1 MQGATPTSGRLVP
14 IPTAWTSSG
23 NYLAIPYGRVLQHFR
38 TTTLS
43 HPIHCAT
50 TTPHHSAIT
59 ALHAIPGM
67 QFVTGS
73 GDATLRFWDA
83 LDGNCLRT
91 VDFAKPIRAIVP
103 IQDALICLTVSDL
116 VLESISHS
124 PETRIVI
131 REQIRTNKSSCL
143 ASSHAAS
150 IIAFTNAER
159 LNLTFG
165 AKKPHKTTEVI
176 FPNCLSAVAVSSDAV
191 FLAVADVTG
200 KIYLIKNI
208 VSKVPPDFEHTTLNF
223 HMLFPSVFH
232 WHASAVP
239 SLVFAHSDTVL
250 LSAGNEGVL
259 VTWSLTPAS
268 FGGRTF
274 LPRLRAPVVALSV
287 SPDETTYSIS
297 HEDNTVTLLEQGQG
311 ISAATIRALIAPTF
325 SKTDFGPYVVCPTFP
340 VGALYVSSGGHRIQ
354 IFDPIRG
361 KHVDEFTIK
370 PRNDVFHASDANE
383 GNSPVTF
390 RIKSIAAH
398 RNGTLLATVDST
410 HEKIAVGKQIKSNR
424 SSTLRIWTRKDTV
437 DFWNL
442 SAVFSEPHGDQNEV
456 NSVEF
461 HPELSV
467 LITTGSDNKFRIW
480 RAAKGQ
486 KVRPGGEQLHTWRC
500 EVLRDYRG
508 LTCKCAAFSS
518 DGSLLAVGFQNIVT
532 LWDIENNVDETEGSG
547 EDIEFDSACSLNVN
561 LIQTLVHAPLFDT
574 IQNLKYC
581 MCGVPL
587 FVAVTERGIYLWNAV
602 THGIWWSF
610 GVRCVPSTLTV
621 DEKRGRFAVVVRVA
635 GIVSNDNDLN
645 VSLENVD
652 GAGGTGETRPN
663 NRKPRV
669 SRRSSQHQSHRK
681 EKSPRK
687 RDSIK
692 HSRKR
697 GSVTEQECPVSNHH
711 KTPGSNSCGD
721 YAVAIFDAKTS
732 IPTRVNQL
740 LPGVRAAALEF
751 VPTGTGKLR
760 SSNLICIDSNSEV
773 SIMKTDGDH
782 IDELSFVSDEG
793 FGARR
798 GENNDEWE
806 NKNLDAMFGEHWKE
820 EMLTVRANTD
830 AIEVEY
836 GNSEIERLLNKHF
849 PGPIHTQAPTDV
861 QAPNFMWD
869 LLKLEAGRKRD
880 GLQNRTGDDKVEGIR
895 DVTELAV
902 EEANFDKGLDK
913 DCEGKDEMMVTE
925 NKEQK
930 RDDSINDEIDFSEMY
945 RICKQIVSESKAK
958 IESS

>member
-23 NYLAIPYGRVLQHFR
+23 NYLAIPYGRVLQHYR
-38 TTTLS
+38 TATLS

-59 ALHAIPGM
+59 TLHAIPGM

-103 IQDALICLTVSDL
+103 IKDALICLTVSDL
-116 VLESISHS
+116 VLESISH
-124 PETRIVI
+124 PLKTRIVI
-131 REQIRTNKSSCL
+131 REQIETHKSSRL
-143 ASSHAAS
+143 ASSHTAS
-150 IIAFTNAER
+150 IIAFTNAEK

-165 AKKPHKTTEVI
+165 AKKPHKTAEVI

-208 VSKVPPDFEHTTLNF
+208 MSKVPPDFEHTTLNF
-223 HMLFPSVFH
+223 NMLFPSIFH

-239 SLVFAHSDTVL
+239 SLVFAHNDTVL

-259 VTWSLTPAS
+259 VTWSLTQAS
-268 FGGRTF
+268 FGERTF

-297 HEDNTVTLLEQGQG
+297 HKDNTVILLKQGEG
-311 ISAATIRALIAPTF
+311 IAAATIRALNAPTF
-325 SKTDFGPYVVCPTFP
+325 SKSNFGSYVVCPTFP

-354 IFDPIRG
+354 IFDPVRG
-361 KHVDEFTIK
+361 KHVDEFSTIPK
-370 PRNDVFHASDANE
+370 NDVFHASDANE

-398 RNGTLLATVDST
+398 RKGTLLATVDST

-424 SSTLRIWTRKDTV
+424 SSTLRIWTRKDTTCL
-437 DFWNL
+437 WNL

-461 HPELSV
+461 HPDLSV

-480 RAAKGQ
+480 RAAKRQ
-486 KVRPGGEQLHTWRC
+486 KARSSEGQLHTWRC
-500 EVLRDYRG
+500 EVFRDHRG
-508 LTCKCAAFSS
+508 LTCNCAAFSS
-518 DGSLLAVGFQNIVT
+518 DGSLLAVGFQNVVT
-532 LWDIENNVDETEGSG
+532 LWYIENNVDETDETKGSG
-547 EDIEFDSACSLNVN
+547 DDIEFGSACSLNVN

-574 IQNLKYC
+574 IKSLKYC

-610 GVRCVPSTLTV
+610 GVRCIPSSLTV

-635 GIVSNDNDLN
+635 GIVSNDKDLN

-652 GAGGTGETRPN
+652 GAGSAGEIRTN
-663 NRKPRV
+663 SGKPRV
-669 SRRSSQHQSHRK
+669 TQRSSQHQLHRK

-687 RDSIK
+687 RDTIK

-697 GSVTEQECPVSNHH
+697 GSVTEHESPV
-711 KTPGSNSCGD
+711 SNSCGD

-732 IPTRVNQL
+732 IPTRVNRL

-751 VPTGTGKLR
+751 VSTGTGKLR
-760 SSNLICIDSNSEV
+760 NSSLICIDNNSEV

-793 FGARR
+793 FGPRR
-798 GENNDEWE
+798 GENDDQWE

-820 EMLTVRANTD
+820 EMLNVRADAD

-836 GNSEIERLLNKHF
+836 GNSELERLLNKHF

-869 LLKLEAGRKRD
+869 LLKLEAGRKR
-880 GLQNRTGDDKVEGIR
+880 GELQEKGSVVKAESVR

-902 EEANFDKGLDK
+902 EEVNYDKGLDK
-913 DCEGKDEMMVTE
+913 GCKSKDGMIVTE
-925 NKEQK
+925 NKDKEMG
-930 RDDSINDEIDFSEMY
+930 DSINDEIDFSEMY
-945 RICKQIVSESKAK
+945 EVCKQIISESTAK
-958 IESS
+958 RT